1 MAELEREYGLPHDTW
16 GAYFGGLIL
25 REVSLEE
32 AVGNALLG
40 CWPNRSSG
48 EAGYAI
54 LDDKLP

>member
-25 REVSLEE
+25 REVSLAE

-40 CWPNRSSG
+40 VLAQPLFGRGWLRHS
-48 EAGYAI
+48 
-54 LDDKLP
+54 